1 MDVETILA
9 GGGLVVTGGALG
21 KILDVAFRAWAARNQ
36 KGEVKVSP
44 SPLLTQQQ
52 GPFVTVG
59 ECKQHRCALEKRI
72 DALGPALNNAIL
84 KILARV
90 DCGLKEKTL
99 MSETEL
105 AMDRHDLT
113 TDEFRDALLF
123 LEDKTL
129 VDRWTNLAGDVVWGV
144 TAMGRDALKGL

>member
-1 MDVETILA
+1 M
-9 GGGLVVTGGALG
+9 
-21 KILDVAFRAWAARNQ
+21 KN
-36 KGEVKVSP
+36 
-44 SPLLTQQQ
+44 
-52 GPFVTVG
+52 
-59 ECKQHRCALEKRI
+59 
-72 DALGPALNNAIL
+72 PALNNAIL

-113 TDEFRDALLF
+113 TDEFHDALIF
-123 LEDKTL
+123 LEDKAL

>member
-1 MDVETILA
+1 MM
-9 GGGLVVTGGALG
+9 
-21 KILDVAFRAWAARNQ
+21 KN
-36 KGEVKVSP
+36 
-44 SPLLTQQQ
+44 
-52 GPFVTVG
+52 
-59 ECKQHRCALEKRI
+59 
-72 DALGPALNNAIL
+72 PALNNAIL

-123 LEDKTL
+123 LEDKAL

>member
-1 MDVETILA
+1 MM
-9 GGGLVVTGGALG
+9 
-21 KILDVAFRAWAARNQ
+21 KN
-36 KGEVKVSP
+36 
-44 SPLLTQQQ
+44 
-52 GPFVTVG
+52 
-59 ECKQHRCALEKRI
+59 
-72 DALGPALNNAIL
+72 PALNNAIL

-123 LEDKTL
+123 LEDRAL
-129 VDRWTNLAGDVVWGV
+129 ADRWTNLAGDVVWGV

>member
-1 MDVETILA
+1 M
-9 GGGLVVTGGALG
+9 
-21 KILDVAFRAWAARNQ
+21 KN
-36 KGEVKVSP
+36 
-44 SPLLTQQQ
+44 
-52 GPFVTVG
+52 
-59 ECKQHRCALEKRI
+59 
-72 DALGPALNNAIL
+72 PALNNAIL

-123 LEDKTL
+123 LEDKAL